1 MKKAKALFK
10 SWVTRG
16 NSNQSSPSSMKSGE
30 IEYSKSLNE
39 SNRQSSGFHAT
50 NPFASDVEELS
61 RLSARA
67 EIAADDMIAN
77 MFLYDVMSDNVSIA
91 DQNSQMAYFS
101 QLNHSRASSDSA
113 NFVNGTAMNCGNV
126 WPPMNNSAI
135 DWGDWPNSNGE
146 QAKSSD
152 ISKWVENM
160 NAGTA
165 FGEITPQMSLDVDPL
180 GSGVPVFAASRNAV
194 ANKTEGYIN
203 QDKTETSITSVKSLT
218 EKLISEMTA
227 IMAQRDQQADE
238 RLTLISETMHRR
250 DLDVD
255 KRMVDL
261 MTTVQELTLGVKA
274 VVATVPS
281 RPSPVPV
288 ALNPANAPSDNAS
301 SIQQPTNREIV
312 QRQSRTKL
320 DQRNL
325 NPETVEEA
333 AKGNTPN
340 TIHGQT
346 LAEAITTAM
355 SKGLEPLLAAKE
367 AKNTPTKYRGTRDGI
382 IDGWLMLMKR
392 YLEKAHS
399 KDTSLDRAWT
409 IVEFLENEAQDYI
422 MNKSEAERDTDEKV
436 FALLAR
442 RFGTGSSKFQIQ
454 QQFRTRNQSDN
465 EDYMQYLDALEG
477 LRSQGFPNEDVTVRR
492 YEIMQRFIEGVGS
505 FELKRNLALMYAQE
519 QYVDTPPTVEALRF
533 TVQQYLHM
541 RGPIRS
547 ENYPAPQQHQE
558 PLLASHQNPIPAAAP
573 QAPNGQ
579 LPPQPVAVRQQ
590 PPKPSRACV
599 NCGDPSHFIV
609 DCPLKDRARKSMQQL
624 VTSCRTNP
632 ACEWTSPSN
641 PHGMNNDVV
650 PAAPSAQ
657 GPPTLRVNF
666 DCTGNT
672 ASECMVPESAA
683 TEEQVKAAWYAP
695 VTNSADFVDTDDQI
709 RVISTSEEGGPSRP
723 VVATCGEKQILT
735 TLEAP
740 APDCTE
746 TLISIH
752 LLLSAEQKARPNL
765 TLAQLKEE
773 LCRNTSL
780 TIASRPLPHFT
791 RDDETKLAQIH
802 KVKTIAPVPIAITVD
817 GVDMKFDA
825 IVVLEGHFPQGLY
838 LGRQELRCYNIGVQ
852 DAQGEAQIDE
862 RASLVVAFG
871 TPLQKPIPLFGMI
884 DTGSGVSILS
894 LSAYKKIAP
903 QHELNLSPYDLEL
916 FAANGKTITAVGIAE
931 DVSFQ
936 LGGHTLKTNFVVI
949 ADHIGSEDFL
959 LGRNFLRTYNV
970 LVDLAAMKVTIRD
983 PETPRI
989 FKAVHEV
996 SDQEPSF
1003 VVSAEEV
1010 TLGPFERKV
1019 VRAKIITQQPN
1030 EFHFR
1035 NVMVHPCSIRSNSLF
1050 DSEDTLTSVG
1060 EDGVVFLALRNQT
1073 AKEGV
1078 RIKEQTVV
1086 GKAVLTNFVFNSVP
1100 IQDSREASKLSA
1112 EFVNQVH
1119 RDLDLDTSSEF
1130 SSFAQNFLSSTEP
1143 SEMGLSENEKRKRTD
1158 PLLLKPIPGPDL
1170 SSVLSSWGEGARDK
1184 LASVLSEYDD
1194 LFMKNKS
1201 DIGRCK
1207 IAKHRIEL
1215 EPDAIPHREGARR
1228 MSPDK
1233 AAKANQEVQN
1243 LLALGLIQPSYSPWA
1258 SGIVMVKKKSGELRF
1273 CCDFRPLNDVTV
1285 KDAFPLPRIDESL
1298 SRIANAK
1305 IFTSIDLAWAFWQI
1319 PLKKRDRRKTAFACE
1334 LGLFEWRRMPFGLCN
1349 ASATFQRSITRA
1361 LQKIQQRHGSVVMA
1375 YIDDIVIATETIED
1389 HLERIRE
1396 VFECLR
1402 EAGFKMRAE
1411 KCDFMRTET
1420 KYLGRVVS
1428 AEGIKPDPA
1437 AVSKIQEWMPPRNKE
1452 ELQSFLGF
1460 ANYYRDFIPFHAAK
1474 VQPMQELLRK
1484 NQHFYWKE
1492 KHQEAFDSVKQALAD
1507 ATALAAP
1514 NEEGRF
1520 VLDTDASAVAIAG
1533 ILHQEQQYNGKTILR
1548 PIVYGSKS
1556 LTRTQ
1561 MNYGAPKLEMYAVFY
1576 FIEKFHSYL
1585 AGREFTLRVDN
1596 QALSWLKTYS
1606 MDQAMIGRWIARL
1619 DQYHFKTI
1627 HRPRTQHRNADGLSK
1642 RTNDYVHR
1650 EKIVEALPEV
1660 SKGFS
1665 FMSQKD
1671 YEELPTVPY
1680 IDKHGKFIPN
1690 HPELPPEARA
1700 QLPVLYILKKPPK
1713 EDLTSDPSLS
1723 SIPWYPQ
1730 VQWETT
1736 PTSTENDRP
1745 NCILSVTTKVPA
1757 ARLDTTKRDPALR
1770 RLPTQCQEQADALRL
1785 VGTELHEH
1793 QSTMRGLKDL
1803 HLAQNRDVHL
1813 LALKKLMKNEPLD
1826 DTLFPEDV
1834 QDFAKRYYHQKKD
1847 LLFLNQNDILCV
1859 NYIPQ
1864 QRAMHVRP
1872 CMIVMPQLY
1881 QHEILYRAH
1890 DESGHQG
1897 VGKVLARIQERHTW
1911 PGIKR
1916 DVVNHIKH
1924 CLTCQQTKHP
1934 AGNPCYPLQSINSSN
1949 FNDLVQFDHLKLCKT
1964 TSGNNGLLVIID
1976 HFTKFAEAIP
1986 CAHDEY
1992 DAQTTA
1998 KIILNKWFARHGTPA
2013 RMQSDNAT
2021 NFTAEIAQELMK
2033 ASQVTKVT
2041 STPAHP
2047 RGNGLV
2053 ERQNR
2058 TLLTLLRVYTSRRM
2072 LDWDEHIDGVLGAYN
2087 STRHATTGFSPYM
2100 LQHGAEKSI
2109 PLSFIY
2115 PEFAAR
2121 EFESKEEFVEHLL
2134 ARQQEIHELVRRN
2147 THQAQVRQKQK
2158 FDRHLK
2164 AKAHAVGDAVW
2175 VFCHIIPKGGT
2186 RKLLRAWRGP
2196 HKVTDVLQDG
2206 RLYVLDTGQKV
2217 HFERL
2222 KKHVPAPWDWA
2233 AHQPFGLDQNVA
2245 IIADPYVEESNEEIT
2260 SDISRDSFLPEQLP
2274 EASFEME
2281 PTAPVPPRTI
2291 QTRTQ
2296 SALEQGI
2303 PRRRFSHF
2311 GYPSESESD
2320 QEPVEQ
2326 PIEETQ
2332 QPMVCPEIDDLEPLY
2347 SDQEEVLPEPAP
2359 SLVPSPSG
2367 TSAPLL
2373 SNPALTD
2380 TLSNFPLFS
2389 SRAGSSVE
2397 LELAEEAEPQEGT
2410 GGETQEPGQSM
2421 ETLPSSGRT
2430 ATKRGRPRGRPPGRR
2445 RGSTTSSSRALTRAH
2460 RPYTRSRGRVRTRA
2474 QSQTLERAMTLPNI
2488 AESISPEQREAEQ
2501 PTPSQAPPYQLRH
2514 NRAPRYRCGTCGSR
2528 NCSCLN
2534 LIRGRPP
2541 DKRLA
2546 RGVDAPAT
2554 DSADTEAIEDHMQHT
2569 IRSIQAKDQDIP
2581 QVHHIVITT
2590 EKTYSSIG
2598 PGVVPPL
2605 ETTLKAMQET
2615 SSSDCPTYRFKEW
2628 TWQEKSGLEFTLA
2641 AIIPPLPPSMV
2652 FGKLEPEDTKV
2663 AMVRCITAQKL
2674 WQQYGVTSPPGD
2686 VYHPTAGWWLLVTSL
2701 DETSPVNPGTLL
2713 ICLENLRTLVEFED
2727 TLCFHLADIYRG
2739 KFLSQHWLQLLAITF
2754 CRQTKIRLLD
2764 KYTYAFENPVTVLE
2778 ALSVVH
2784 DWSCTNLGDRPLRR
2798 TVWQDHKAILDHL
2811 TPNQDNQSTVTG
2823 KLLTTH
2829 PKVKPNY
2836 LSWISYEETDI
2847 LQARD
2852 TVAICCPADLLSY
2865 SAMARYVIREYGQEE
2880 IFRLRPAVGK
2890 AVHLTRSPSAPWN
2903 NEMFLLVTRA
2913 SSKHPIL
2920 HDVLHLCLTDLVQK
2934 LERAQITRI
2943 HLPIYDPE
2951 RSINMLPAWYSMLRD
2966 HFIDSSVDIVL
2977 HDRVYVSIALVRKHL
2992 NQLKPKA

>member
-16 NSNQSSPSSMKSGE
+16 NSSQSSPSSMKTGE
-30 IEYSKSLNE
+30 IEYLKSLNE

-135 DWGDWPNSNGE
+135 NWGDWPNSNGE

-203 QDKTETSITSVKSLT
+203 QDRTETSITSVKSLT

-274 VVATVPS
+274 IVATVPS

-325 NPETVEEA
+325 NPETVEEV

-392 YLEKAHS
+392 YLEKAHA
-399 KDTSLDRAWT
+399 KDTPLDRAWT

-492 YEIMQRFIEGVGS
+492 YEIMQRFIEGVRS

-599 NCGDPSHFIV
+599 NCGDPSHFV
-609 DCPLKDRARKSMQQL
+609 ADCTLKDRARKPVPQL

-632 ACEWTSPSN
+632 AGEWSCPSN
-641 PHGMNNDVV
+641 SQGMNNDVV
-650 PAAPSAQ
+650 PAAPPAQ
-657 GPPTLRVNF
+657 APPTLRVTF

-672 ASECMVPESAA
+672 ASECMVPGNAA
-683 TEEQVKAAWYAP
+683 TEEQVKASWYAP
-695 VTNSADFVDTDDQI
+695 VANSADIIDTDDQI
-709 RVISTSEEGGPSRP
+709 RVISISEEGGPSRP
-723 VVATCGEKQILT
+723 VVVTCGEKQILT

-740 APDCTE
+740 GPDCTE

-825 IVVLEGHFPQGLY
+825 IVVLEGHFPQGLH

-871 TPLQKPIPLFGMI
+871 TTLQKPIPLFGMI

-916 FAANGKTITAVGIAE
+916 FAANGKTITTVGITE

-989 FKAVHEV
+989 FKAVHDV

-1003 VVSAEEV
+1003 VVSAEEI
-1010 TLGPFERKV
+1010 TLGPFEQKV

-1030 EFHFR
+1030 VFHFR
-1035 NVMVHPCSIRSNSLF
+1035 NVMVNPYNVKSNAVF
-1050 DSEDTLTSVG
+1050 VSEDTLTSVG
-1060 EDGVVFLALRNQT
+1060 EDGVVFLALKNQT

-1078 RIKEQTVV
+1078 RIKEQTVI
-1086 GKAVLTNFVFNSVP
+1086 GKAVLTTFVFNSVP

-1143 SEMGLSENEKRKRTD
+1143 SEMGLSGNEKRKRTD

-1215 EPDAIPHREGARR
+1215 EPEAIPHREGARR

-1437 AVSKIQEWMPPRNKE
+1437 AVSKIQEWMPPRNRE

-1680 IDKHGKFIPN
+1680 IDKHGKFIPD

-1770 RLPTQCQEQADALRL
+1770 RLPTQCQEQADVLRL

-1934 AGNPCYPLQSINSSN
+1934 AGSPCYPLQSINSSN

-2222 KKHVPAPWDWA
+2222 KKHVPASWDWA

-2359 SLVPSPSG
+2359 SLVSSPSG

-2445 RGSTTSSSRALTRAH
+2445 RRSTTSSSRALTRAH

-2501 PTPSQAPPYQLRH
+2501 PTPSQAPPYQLRR

-2890 AVHLTRSPSAPWN
+2890 PVHLTRSPSAPWN

-2951 RSINMLPAWYSMLRD
+2951 RSINMLPAWYSMLTD

-2977 HDRVYVSIALVRKHL
+2977 HDRVYVSIALVKKHL

>member
-16 NSNQSSPSSMKSGE
+16 NSSQSSPSSMKSGE
-30 IEYSKSLNE
+30 IEYLKSLNE
-39 SNRQSSGFHAT
+39 SNRHSSGFHAT

-492 YEIMQRFIEGVGS
+492 YEIMQRFIEGVRS

-547 ENYPAPQQHQE
+547 ENYPASQQHQE

-599 NCGDPSHFIV
+599 NCGDPSHFV
-609 DCPLKDRARKSMQQL
+609 VNCTLKDRARKPMPQL

-632 ACEWTSPSN
+632 AGEWSCPSN
-641 PHGMNNDVV
+641 SQGINNDVV
-650 PAAPSAQ
+650 PAALPAQ
-657 GPPTLRVNF
+657 APPTLRVTF

-672 ASECMVPESAA
+672 ASDCMVPGNAA

-695 VTNSADFVDTDDQI
+695 VANSADIIDTDDQI

-723 VVATCGEKQILT
+723 VVVTCGEKQILT

-791 RDDETKLAQIH
+791 RDDDTKLAQIH
-802 KVKTIAPVPIAITVD
+802 KVKTIAPVPIAITID

-852 DAQGEAQIDE
+852 DAHGEAQINE

-916 FAANGKTITAVGIAE
+916 FAANGKTITTVGIAE

-970 LVDLAAMKVTIRD
+970 LVDLAAMKVTIRN
-983 PETPRI
+983 PKTPRI

-1035 NVMVHPCSIRSNSLF
+1035 DVMVHPCSIRSNSLF

-1158 PLLLKPIPGPDL
+1158 PQLLKPIPGPDL

-1474 VQPMQELLRK
+1474 VQHMQELLRK

-1713 EDLTSDPSLS
+1713 EDLTSDQSLS

-1730 VQWETT
+1730 VQWENT

-1770 RLPTQCQEQADALRL
+1770 RLPMQCQEQADVLRL

-2501 PTPSQAPPYQLRH
+2501 PTPSQAPPYQLRR

-2554 DSADTEAIEDHMQHT
+2554 DSADTETIEDHMQHT

-2754 CRQTKIRLLD
+2754 CQQTKIRLLD

-2784 DWSCTNLGDRPLRR
+2784 DWSCTNLEDRPLRR

>member
-1 MKKAKALFK
+1 
-10 SWVTRG
+10 
-16 NSNQSSPSSMKSGE
+16 
-30 IEYSKSLNE
+30 
-39 SNRQSSGFHAT
+39 
-50 NPFASDVEELS
+50 
-61 RLSARA
+61 
-67 EIAADDMIAN
+67 
-77 MFLYDVMSDNVSIA
+77 
-91 DQNSQMAYFS
+91 
-101 QLNHSRASSDSA
+101 
-113 NFVNGTAMNCGNV
+113 
-126 WPPMNNSAI
+126 
-135 DWGDWPNSNGE
+135 
-146 QAKSSD
+146 
-152 ISKWVENM
+152 
-160 NAGTA
+160 
-165 FGEITPQMSLDVDPL
+165 
-180 GSGVPVFAASRNAV
+180 
-194 ANKTEGYIN
+194 
-203 QDKTETSITSVKSLT
+203 
-218 EKLISEMTA
+218 
-227 IMAQRDQQADE
+227 
-238 RLTLISETMHRR
+238 
-250 DLDVD
+250 
-255 KRMVDL
+255 
-261 MTTVQELTLGVKA
+261 
-274 VVATVPS
+274 
-281 RPSPVPV
+281 
-288 ALNPANAPSDNAS
+288 
-301 SIQQPTNREIV
+301 
-312 QRQSRTKL
+312 
-320 DQRNL
+320 
-325 NPETVEEA
+325 
-333 AKGNTPN
+333 
-340 TIHGQT
+340 
-346 LAEAITTAM
+346 
-355 SKGLEPLLAAKE
+355 
-367 AKNTPTKYRGTRDGI
+367 
-382 IDGWLMLMKR
+382 
-392 YLEKAHS
+392 
-399 KDTSLDRAWT
+399 
-409 IVEFLENEAQDYI
+409 
-422 MNKSEAERDTDEKV
+422 
-436 FALLAR
+436 
-442 RFGTGSSKFQIQ
+442 
-454 QQFRTRNQSDN
+454 
-465 EDYMQYLDALEG
+465 
-477 LRSQGFPNEDVTVRR
+477 
-492 YEIMQRFIEGVGS
+492 
-505 FELKRNLALMYAQE
+505 
-519 QYVDTPPTVEALRF
+519 
-533 TVQQYLHM
+533 
-541 RGPIRS
+541 
-547 ENYPAPQQHQE
+547 
-558 PLLASHQNPIPAAAP
+558 
-573 QAPNGQ
+573 
-579 LPPQPVAVRQQ
+579 
-590 PPKPSRACV
+590 
-599 NCGDPSHFIV
+599 
-609 DCPLKDRARKSMQQL
+609 
-624 VTSCRTNP
+624 
-632 ACEWTSPSN
+632 
-641 PHGMNNDVV
+641 
-650 PAAPSAQ
+650 
-657 GPPTLRVNF
+657 
-666 DCTGNT
+666 
-672 ASECMVPESAA
+672 
-683 TEEQVKAAWYAP
+683 
-695 VTNSADFVDTDDQI
+695 
-709 RVISTSEEGGPSRP
+709 
-723 VVATCGEKQILT
+723 
-735 TLEAP
+735 
-740 APDCTE
+740 
-746 TLISIH
+746 
-752 LLLSAEQKARPNL
+752 
-765 TLAQLKEE
+765 
-773 LCRNTSL
+773 
-780 TIASRPLPHFT
+780 
-791 RDDETKLAQIH
+791 
-802 KVKTIAPVPIAITVD
+802 
-817 GVDMKFDA
+817 
-825 IVVLEGHFPQGLY
+825 
-838 LGRQELRCYNIGVQ
+838 
-852 DAQGEAQIDE
+852 
-862 RASLVVAFG
+862 
-871 TPLQKPIPLFGMI
+871 
-884 DTGSGVSILS
+884 
-894 LSAYKKIAP
+894 
-903 QHELNLSPYDLEL
+903 
-916 FAANGKTITAVGIAE
+916 
-931 DVSFQ
+931 
-936 LGGHTLKTNFVVI
+936 
-949 ADHIGSEDFL
+949 
-959 LGRNFLRTYNV
+959 
-970 LVDLAAMKVTIRD
+970 
-983 PETPRI
+983 
-989 FKAVHEV
+989 
-996 SDQEPSF
+996 
-1003 VVSAEEV
+1003 
-1010 TLGPFERKV
+1010 
-1019 VRAKIITQQPN
+1019 
-1030 EFHFR
+1030 
-1035 NVMVHPCSIRSNSLF
+1035 
-1050 DSEDTLTSVG
+1050 
-1060 EDGVVFLALRNQT
+1060 
-1073 AKEGV
+1073 
-1078 RIKEQTVV
+1078 
-1086 GKAVLTNFVFNSVP
+1086 
-1100 IQDSREASKLSA
+1100 
-1112 EFVNQVH
+1112 
-1119 RDLDLDTSSEF
+1119 
-1130 SSFAQNFLSSTEP
+1130 
-1143 SEMGLSENEKRKRTD
+1143 
-1158 PLLLKPIPGPDL
+1158 
-1170 SSVLSSWGEGARDK
+1170 
-1184 LASVLSEYDD
+1184 
-1194 LFMKNKS
+1194 
-1201 DIGRCK
+1201 
-1207 IAKHRIEL
+1207 
-1215 EPDAIPHREGARR
+1215 
-1228 MSPDK
+1228 
-1233 AAKANQEVQN
+1233 
-1243 LLALGLIQPSYSPWA
+1243 
-1258 SGIVMVKKKSGELRF
+1258 
-1273 CCDFRPLNDVTV
+1273 
-1285 KDAFPLPRIDESL
+1285 
-1298 SRIANAK
+1298 
-1305 IFTSIDLAWAFWQI
+1305 
-1319 PLKKRDRRKTAFACE
+1319 
-1334 LGLFEWRRMPFGLCN
+1334 
-1349 ASATFQRSITRA
+1349 
-1361 LQKIQQRHGSVVMA
+1361 
-1375 YIDDIVIATETIED
+1375 
-1389 HLERIRE
+1389 
-1396 VFECLR
+1396 
-1402 EAGFKMRAE
+1402 
-1411 KCDFMRTET
+1411 
-1420 KYLGRVVS
+1420 
-1428 AEGIKPDPA
+1428 
-1437 AVSKIQEWMPPRNKE
+1437 
-1452 ELQSFLGF
+1452 
-1460 ANYYRDFIPFHAAK
+1460 
-1474 VQPMQELLRK
+1474 MQELLRK

-1533 ILHQEQQYNGKTILR
+1533 ILHQEQQYNGKTTLR

-1680 IDKHGKFIPN
+1680 IDKHGKFIRN

-1700 QLPVLYILKKPPK
+1700 QLPVLYILKKSPK
-1713 EDLTSDPSLS
+1713 EDLTSDQSSS

-1730 VQWETT
+1730 VQWENT

-1770 RLPTQCQEQADALRL
+1770 RLPMQCQEQADVLKL

-1826 DTLFPEDV
+1826 DALFPEDV
-1834 QDFAKRYYHQKKD
+1834 QDFAKRYFHQKKD

-1881 QHEILYRAH
+1881 QHEILYRAL

-1998 KIILNKWFARHGTPA
+1998 RIILNKWFARHGTPA

-2147 THQAQVRQKQK
+2147 THQAQIRQKQK

-2164 AKAHAVGDAVW
+2164 AKAHVVGDAVW

-2233 AHQPFGLDQNVA
+2233 THQPFGLDQNLA
-2245 IIADPYVEESNEEIT
+2245 IVADPYVEESNEEIA

-2296 SALEQGI
+2296 SALERGI

-2320 QEPVEQ
+2320 REPMDQ
-2326 PIEETQ
+2326 PIEEPR
-2332 QPMVCPEIDDLEPLY
+2332 QPMVHPDIDDLEPLY

-2373 SNPALTD
+2373 SNPTLTD
-2380 TLSNFPLFS
+2380 TLNNFPLFS
-2389 SRAGSSVE
+2389 SRAGSSVG

-2410 GGETQEPGQSM
+2410 DREIQEPGQSM

-2430 ATKRGRPRGRPPGRR
+2430 ATRRGRPRGRPPGRR
-2445 RGSTTSSSRALTRAH
+2445 RGSTTSSSRTLTRAH
-2460 RPYTRSRGRVRTRA
+2460 RPYTRARGRVRARA

-2501 PTPSQAPPYQLRH
+2501 PTPSQAPPYQLRR

-2528 NCSCLN
+2528 NCSCVN
-2534 LIRGRPP
+2534 LVEVKTP

-2546 RGVDAPAT
+2546 RGVDAPAL
-2554 DSADTEAIEDHMQHT
+2554 DLADTEIFEDHIQHT
-2569 IRSIQAKDQDIP
+2569 IRSIHAKDQDVP
-2581 QVHHIVITT
+2581 QVHHVVISI

-2605 ETTLKAMQET
+2605 ETTLRAMQGT
-2615 SSSDCPTYRFKEW
+2615 SPSDCPTYRFKEW
-2628 TWQEKSGLEFTLA
+2628 SCHDKSGLEFTLA

-2652 FGKLEPEDTKV
+2652 FGKIEPEDTKV
-2663 AMVRCITAQKL
+2663 AMVRCTTAQKL

-2754 CRQTKIRLLD
+2754 CRQAKIRLLD
-2764 KYTYAFENPVTVLE
+2764 KHTYTFENPVTVLE

-2798 TVWQDHKAILDHL
+2798 TVWQDRKAILDHL
-2811 TPNQDNQSTVTG
+2811 KPSQDNQSTVMG

-2836 LSWISYEETDI
+2836 LPWISYDETDI
-2847 LQARD
+2847 LQARG
-2852 TVAICCPADLLSY
+2852 TVVICCPADLLSY

-2880 IFRLRPAVGK
+2880 IFKLRPAVGK
-2890 AVHLTRSPSAPWN
+2890 AIHLAKSPDAPWN
-2903 NEMFLLVTRA
+2903 NDMFLLFTRA
-2913 SSKHPIL
+2913 SNKHPTL

-2934 LERAQITRI
+2934 LAQAQITRV

-2951 RSINMLPAWYSMLRD
+2951 RSINILPAWYSMLRD
-2966 HFIDSSVDIVL
+2966 HFIDSDVDIVL
-2977 HDRVYVSIALVRKHL
+2977 HDRVYVSIASVKAHPSHVKHKL
-2992 NQLKPKA
+2992 D